1 MKDLQKTL
9 TQEQK
14 ETVYEFVASWIKS
27 GRKLEECM
35 FDNMRMIRDG
45 NISYTVCMSNFDIN
59 ELFSI
64 VVNNNKLNMRI
75 SISADQI
82 LNKSLVDYIGNYM
95 RALVSMEKR
104 ELSDEEFND
113 ITNLQVDLGVS
124 RSLKV
129 RQLQRKMK

>member
-1 MKDLQKTL
+1 MKDVQKTL

-35 FDNMRMIRDG
+35 FNNMRDITDG
-45 NISYTVCMSNFDIN
+45 EICYSISMSTFDIN

-64 VVNNNKLNMRI
+64 SVNNTKLNLRI
-75 SISADQI
+75 SVHADDI
-82 LNKSLVDYIGNYM
+82 LNKSLVDYITNYM
-95 RALVSMEKR
+95 RALVSMGKG
-104 ELSDEEFND
+104 ELSDEEFNN

-129 RQLQRKMK
+129 RQLQEKMK

>member
-1 MKDLQKTL
+1 MKDVQKTL

-35 FDNMRMIRDG
+35 FNNMRDITDG
-45 NISYTVCMSNFDIN
+45 EICYTISMSTFDIN

-64 VVNNNKLNMRI
+64 SVNNTKLNLRI
-75 SISADQI
+75 SVHADDI
-82 LNKSLVDYIGNYM
+82 LNKSLVDYITNYM
-95 RALVSMEKR
+95 RALVSMGKG
-104 ELSDEEFND
+104 ELSDEEFNN

-129 RQLQRKMK
+129 RQLQEKMK